1 MRKPGAKTLIAVL
14 SLLLFMAVALMCQA
28 ASAQQTSTLVKVTK
42 SKVLRVG
49 WANWK
54 PWVYMDEKDRK
65 VKGFA
70 VDLYSEM
77 SKALGVEVKW
87 VEDSWG
93 TLVAALQANKIDIMA
108 LGNKSFKRLLAAEYA
123 GPITISGKS
132 LIIRDDSISK
142 FNISGWKDADRPEVK
157 IGVAIGS
164 AADQAV
170 TPTFKKAEI
179 VRVQGDPQAVAA
191 LIAGRV
197 DAYSTDLSV
206 LLPLAK
212 EHKGLTVLEEPF
224 RRAELGLYVRQGDQV
239 FLNWVNWFIREMK
252 IEGKVDEWLKKHN
265 IVGAKV
271 APYL

>member
-14 SLLLFMAVALMCQA
+14 SLSLFMAVALMPQA
-28 ASAQQTSTLVKVTK
+28 AGAQETSTLVKVTK
-42 SKVLRVG
+42 SKVMRVG

-54 PWVYMDEKDRK
+54 PWIYMDQKDRK
-65 VKGFA
+65 IKGFA
-70 VDLYSEM
+70 TDLYAEM
-77 SKALGVEVKW
+77 AKALGVKVKW

-93 TLVAALQANKIDIMA
+93 TLVAALQANKIDIMV

-132 LIIRDDSISK
+132 LILRNESIK
-142 FNISGWKDADRPEVK
+142 KYNISGWRDADRPEVK
-157 IGVAIGS
+157 IAVAMGS

-170 TPTFKKAEI
+170 TPTFKRAEI
-179 VRVQGDPQAVAA
+179 VRMQGDPQAVAA
-191 LIAGRV
+191 LVAGRA

-224 RRAELGLYVRQGDQV
+224 KRAELGLYVRQGDQV

-252 IEGKVDEWLKKHN
+252 INGKIEQWLKKHN

-271 APYL
+271 APYI